1 MSQMKVLFACG
12 GTGGH
17 INPAIAVAKMLKSRR
32 PNAEILFAGAKH
44 GMESKLVPAEGFEL
58 VCADVEGF
66 MRKLTPHA
74 IGHNLSAVK
83 KVISSLSWAKKVVS
97 DFEPDVV
104 VGTGGYACFPVLYA
118 ASKKKIPTIIHEANA
133 YPGLVTRTLAKRVSR
148 VLVNFDATREY
159 LSKNID
165 VITSGMP
172 IREDM
177 IYKDKEEARRELN
190 LDEKPLVISFFGSL
204 GAREMNKVMAE
215 VIKLESEEN
224 LYNHIHAMGKFG
236 AEWVPELITSKGV
249 NLEEHKNIELREYI
263 HDMPRV
269 MAAADLVICRGGAST
284 LSEISAL
291 GKPAI
296 IVPSPNVAENHQEKN
311 ASVLENSGGAV
322 MFRESEVSAE
332 KMYSCI
338 KEIVSDNERMKA
350 MSRSLSKVAVLDGCE
365 RIYREITELTKN

>member
-1 MSQMKVLFACG
+1 MKVLFACG

-17 INPAIAVAKMLKSRR
+17 INPAIAVAKMLKNRK

-58 VCADVEGF
+58 VCAEVEGF
-66 MRKLTPHA
+66 SRKISPSA
-74 IGHNLSAVK
+74 IAHNFGALK
-83 KVISSLSWAKKVVS
+83 KVFTSVSWAKKVIS
-97 DFEPDVV
+97 DFKPDVV
-104 VGTGGYACFPVLYA
+104 VGTGGYACFPILYA

-133 YPGLVTRTLAKRVSR
+133 YPGLVTRTLAKRVTR

-159 LSKNID
+159 LSKKVD

-177 IYKDKEEARRELN
+177 LYKDKNEARAELGLN
-190 LDEKPLVISFFGSL
+190 EKPLVVSFFGSL
-204 GAREMNKVMAE
+204 GAREMNKAMAQ
-215 VIKLESEEN
+215 VIKLEAEEG

-236 AEWVPELITSKGV
+236 SEWFPGLVASMGV
-249 NLEEHKNIELREYI
+249 NLDEHPEIELREYI

-311 ASVLENSGGAV
+311 ASVLEKSGGAV
-322 MFRESEVSAE
+322 MLREDDVEAE
-332 KMYSCI
+332 KLYSCI
-338 KEIVSDNERMKA
+338 KEIISDSDRRKA
-350 MSRSLSKVAVLDGCE
+350 MSQALCSVAVLDGCE
-365 RIYREITELTKN
+365 RIYNEIIALCKK

>member
-1 MSQMKVLFACG
+1 MKRMKVLFTCG

-17 INPAIAVAKMLKSRR
+17 INPAIAVAKMLRSRR
-32 PNAEILFAGAKH
+32 PDAEILFAGAKH
-44 GMESKLVPAEGFEL
+44 GMESKLVPAEGFKL

-66 MRKLTPHA
+66 VRKPSLSGIA
-74 IGHNLSAVK
+74 HNLSAVK
-83 KVISSLSWAKKVVS
+83 KVFGSVSWAKKVVS
-97 DFEPDVV
+97 DFKPDVV

-133 YPGLVTRTLAKRVSR
+133 YPGLVTRTLAKRVTR
-148 VLVNFDATREY
+148 VLVNFDATKEY
-159 LSKNID
+159 LSKKVQ

-177 IYKDKEEARRELN
+177 IYKDKADARRELS

-204 GAREMNKVMAE
+204 GAREMNKAMAD
-215 VIKLESEEN
+215 VIKLESKDN

-236 AEWVPELITSKGV
+236 SEWLPELIASKGV
-249 NLEEHKNIELREYI
+249 ELDKHKNIELREYI

-311 ASVLENSGGAV
+311 ASVLAVSGGAV
-322 MFRESEVSAE
+322 MLRESEVSGE
-332 KMYSCI
+332 KLYSCI
-338 KEIVSDNERMKA
+338 KEIITDKERMKM
-350 MSRSLSKVAVLDGCE
+350 MSESLTKVAVLDGCE
-365 RIYREITELTKN
+365 RIYREITELSRK